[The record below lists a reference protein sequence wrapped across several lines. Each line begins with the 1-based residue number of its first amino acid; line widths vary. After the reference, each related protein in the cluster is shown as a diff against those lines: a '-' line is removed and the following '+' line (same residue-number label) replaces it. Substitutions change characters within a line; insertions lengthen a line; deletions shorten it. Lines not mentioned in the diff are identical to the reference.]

1 METNVGYDRATLEN
15 GSCAQTSHRSWAAL
29 CISTVAVL
37 TIVVVSVLVPVS
49 ATQTDVPN
57 EKPQLA
63 TGQPHASANTSGS
76 SATSGY
82 WLVASDG
89 GIFSYGDAGFHGS
102 AGALALNRPIV
113 GMAPTPDGAGYWLVA
128 SDGGIFSYGDAG
140 FHGSAGALALNRPI
154 VGMAAT
160 STPPF
165 GVMSAPAGYTSQQ
178 MIFDDQF
185 SGTTLDTTKWNTYLG
200 AEGNVW
206 NNLGSL
212 PWPFS
217 GHNSV
222 AHGGNGDNLEMYA
235 PSQVSVDNGLRLTAQ
250 PNTNRYASTYPWL
263 SGVVTTEGKFLLP
276 TTGWYLQVRAKMPNT
291 SNGMWPSIWFMCGT
305 MTNCPVDNELDG
317 FGGGWLGSSN
327 DQGESDFFSNQGQR
341 SAVWS
346 TDGLDVSAG
355 YHVYG
360 VQFIPGK
367 SIAVYFD
374 GRLVWQVLA
383 SSGTTIVGEP
393 YEIILDLQV
402 ASAKTG
408 SWHTVANASTPVSF
422 MDIAEVQAYS

>member
-1 METNVGYDRATLEN
+1 MKTNAGYDRATLEN
-15 GSCAQTSHRSWAAL
+15 GSCALTPHRSWAAL

-140 FHGSAGALALNRPI
+140 FYGSAGALALNRPI

-200 AEGNVW
+200 AE
-206 NNLGSL
+206 
-212 PWPFS
+212 
-217 GHNSV
+217 
-222 AHGGNGDNLEMYA
+222 
-235 PSQVSVDNGLRLTAQ
+235 
-250 PNTNRYASTYPWL
+250 
-263 SGVVTTEGKFLLP
+263 
-276 TTGWYLQVRAKMPNT
+276 
-291 SNGMWPSIWFMCGT
+291 
-305 MTNCPVDNELDG
+305 
-317 FGGGWLGSSN
+317 
-327 DQGESDFFSNQGQR
+327 
-341 SAVWS
+341 
-346 TDGLDVSAG
+346 
-355 YHVYG
+355 
-360 VQFIPGK
+360 
-367 SIAVYFD
+367 
-374 GRLVWQVLA
+374 
-383 SSGTTIVGEP
+383 
-393 YEIILDLQV
+393 
-402 ASAKTG
+402 
-408 SWHTVANASTPVSF
+408 
-422 MDIAEVQAYS
+422 